1 MSANNLKLNSITQKK
16 SNNVSFSSYN
26 FKEQSNNS
34 LNKNNNNYNNKTK
47 TVEDHTN
54 LNLSLHKNN
63 SCLFLKKINLNEK
76 NNRYYNKALEN
87 LYYNPNNF
95 FDEKYEE
102 KEVIFGKKDRNNKGI
117 KEIYEYYSRI
127 KKRKQGMNKNDI
139 KSLSV
144 SEKSL
149 TKSRSNNLLN
159 KQKSFLDE
167 TITNKTLIPINSRKE
182 TKNYPISDN
191 ELKLIYKDFTEREEK
206 NKTLNLKLKSPKKL
220 LNTSQKINI
229 NNILDLQEKILNE
242 KNDENKINEININKI
257 IKNTLKDRNRI
268 LMNQQKN
275 LLIIKGRTLNKE
287 LIKFNS
293 NNPSFN
299 DIMKNW
305 IYGFRK
311 NKNEEKKSKIN
322 SPKEIICNNKD
333 NENNENNASQ
343 NIRKLILQKNEI
355 YEKKDN
361 INYNKNS
368 NLSSFHNLYIQGKNL
383 LKQEIK
389 LSKDLIGKKKKMYR
403 YYFTPDEVS
412 NILVAKSYSV
422 EKKYSPIAVINS
434 MEVHKS

>member
-1 MSANNLKLNSITQKK
+1 MSANNLKLNNITQKK

-87 LYYNPNNF
+87 LYYNPKNF

-167 TITNKTLIPINSRKE
+167 TITNKTLIPTNSRKE

-206 NKTLNLKLKSPKKL
+206 NKNSSLKLKSPKKL
-220 LNTSQKINI
+220 LNTTQKINI

-333 NENNENNASQ
+333 NENNASQ

-355 YEKKDN
+355 NDKKDN
-361 INYNKNS
+361 INYNINS
-368 NLSSFHNLYIQGKNL
+368 SLSSFHNLYIQGKNL

-412 NILVAKSYSV
+412 NILVAESYSV
-422 EKKYSPIAVINS
+422 EKIYSPIAVINS